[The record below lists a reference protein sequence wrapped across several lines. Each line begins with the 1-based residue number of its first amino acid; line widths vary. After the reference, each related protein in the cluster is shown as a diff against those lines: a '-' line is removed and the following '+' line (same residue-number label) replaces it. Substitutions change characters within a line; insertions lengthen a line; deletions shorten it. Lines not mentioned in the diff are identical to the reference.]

1 MPDAPDPTRAAR
13 PGGFDGVT
21 GRVAARIMARLN
33 ADMERAALDALDP
46 QPGDR
51 VLVIGFGPGVG
62 IAELLRRVP
71 DATVVGIDPSTAMV
85 RAATRRLPAGAAVEL
100 LPEPLET
107 LEATGPPFDRAVA
120 VNCHQCFAPHDVA
133 LAHLR
138 GVLVGGGRFVSLT
151 HDWAIE
157 KHQPVP
163 AWRRGVEQDA
173 ATAGFSAPAW
183 SAGRYR
189 SGAATQLVLTASH
202 RAEG

>member
-1 MPDAPDPTRAAR
+1 VPDAPDPTGAAR

-33 ADMERAALDALDP
+33 ADMERAGLDALDP

-71 DATVVGIDPSTAMV
+71 DATVGIDPSTAMV
-85 RAATRRLPAGAAVEL
+85 RAATRRLPAGAPVEPL
-100 LPEPLET
+100 AEPLEA

-133 LAHLR
+133 LARLR
-138 GVLVGGGRFVSLT
+138 GVLVAGGRFVSLT

-157 KHQPVP
+157 KRQPLP
-163 AWRRGVEQDA
+163 AWRRGVERDA

-183 SAGRYR
+183 SAGGYR
-189 SGAATQLVLTASH
+189 SGAATQLVLTASP
-202 RAEG
+202 RVEG